1 MRVIVDANLVFSAI
15 LNTNGKIADLL
26 INTDKLELIA
36 PNFLRV
42 EVKKYHTK
50 LMKISK
56 LSLEEV
62 EEIEFQLEKNIK
74 FISEELIDDWAWV
87 KAFELTKG
95 IDEKDTPYIAFCLFF
110 DCKVW
115 TGDKKLITGLAKKD
129 FHELI
134 LTNELYEIIRI
145 S

>member
-26 INTDKLELIA
+26 INADQLELIA
-36 PNFLRV
+36 PNFLRI
-42 EVKKYHTK
+42 EVKKYHSK

-56 LSLEEV
+56 LSFEEV

-74 FISEELIDDWAWV
+74 FISEEQIPDWAWI
-87 KAFELTKG
+87 KAYELTKG

-115 TGDKKLITGLAKKD
+115 TGDKKLMTGLAKKGFLD
-129 FHELI
+129 LI
-134 LTNELYEIIRI
+134 MTNELYE
-145 S
+145 SLTK